1 MTGRRGLVALGLVLV
16 AGALLA
22 FWRSV
27 EAAPAAGEGAPQAEP
42 SLRRARCTP
51 GTAQQYALEYRSE
64 SRTRPVAG
72 FGGELEETPVVA
84 GGLVLQGTWEV
95 VCVASGEDG
104 AQTALVRLPRCE
116 AASLVVGEQVVWQ
129 SDEACTAALEGQSLL
144 VRWTPD
150 GVLQDVAA
158 PTDELGLG
166 GHVLHTLAMEL
177 QPGPREARALAVN
190 VPSPHGLA
198 VDVFESRGPK
208 VLRTR
213 ASFAS
218 LNVEGLLAHRADQ
231 RVNSRGSSTWRE
243 EGVLQTLEADER
255 LEADEAQ
262 VTLLEVKTTLS
273 LRWLGARPAPLPAV
287 QAWVHFA
294 PGQPPVSAQARQ
306 KALEQRADGLTM
318 DDVLETLRLYGNGGQ
333 LPDHRRFLWRATG
346 LLGAHPELC
355 AQLGAVF
362 RDAGSNA
369 RARGLVMDLLGGTG
383 NAAAQRV
390 MVALLQSP
398 IDAPPERQLLLQ
410 RLGLVDEP
418 TLETAKFVEQA
429 FTAPEEAP
437 GDRMAAAYTLGSIVD
452 GLGGTEDQ
460 PIADALN
467 LSLVN
472 ALAGASA
479 ETERADFIHALGNTE
494 REDNV
499 ARIAAHATDASA
511 DVRRAVAE
519 NLDLPRTTAAEH
531 VLLTLCADA
540 DKLVQHEALAALKG
554 YEPTAEQLET
564 LTRIVQQGRLDPTNA
579 RVLLDLSKTRVA
591 SFPAA
596 GRRLLEALLALNLSD
611 GEVSAAAGL
620 LLSQL
625 P

>member
-1 MTGRRGLVALGLVLV
+1 VTGRQGAAAVGLVLV

-27 EAAPAAGEGAPQAEP
+27 EVAPSAADVAKQATP
-42 SLRRARCTP
+42 SLQHARCTP
-51 GTAQQYALEYRSE
+51 GMAQAYALEYRSE

-72 FGGELEETPVVA
+72 FGGELEQTPVVA
-84 GGLVLQGTWEV
+84 GGLVLKGTWEV

-104 AQTALVRLPRCE
+104 AQTALVRVPRCE

-144 VRWTPD
+144 VRWNPD
-150 GVLQDVAA
+150 GVLQDLAA

-177 QPGPREARALAVN
+177 QPGPREARALTVN
-190 VPSPHGLA
+190 VQSPHGLA
-198 VDVFESRGPK
+198 VDLFESRGPK

-218 LNVEGLLAHRADQ
+218 LNVEGLLAHRAAQ
-231 RVNSRGSSTWRE
+231 RVDSRGASTWRDD
-243 EGVLQTLEADER
+243 GVLQTLEADER
-255 LEADEAQ
+255 LEANEAQ

-273 LRWLGARPAPLPAV
+273 LRWLGARLAQLPVV
-287 QAWVHFA
+287 QGWAHFA

-306 KALEQRADGLTM
+306 KALDQRADGLTM
-318 DDVLETLRLYGNGGQ
+318 EDVLQTLRLYGNGGQ
-333 LPDHRRFLWRATG
+333 VPDHRRFLWRATG

-355 AQLGAVF
+355 AQLGDVF

-369 RARGLVMDLLGGTG
+369 RARSLVMDLLSGTG
-383 NAAAQRV
+383 HAAAQRV

-398 IDAPPERQLLLQ
+398 IEAPPERQLLLQ

-429 FTAPEEAP
+429 FTAPEAAP

-452 GLGGTEDQ
+452 GLDDTEHQ
-460 PIADALN
+460 PTADALN

-472 ALAGASA
+472 ALAQANTA
-479 ETERADFIHALGNTE
+479 KERADFIQALGNTE

-499 ARIAAHATDASA
+499 ARIAAYATDTSA

-519 NLDLPRTTAAEH
+519 NLELPRTSRAEH
-531 VLLTLCADA
+531 ALLSLCADA

-564 LTRIVQQGRLDPTNA
+564 LTRLVQQGRLDPTNA
-579 RVLLDLSKTRVA
+579 RVLLDLAKTRVA

-596 GRRLLEALLALNLSD
+596 GRRLLEAVLGLNLSD